1 MGVKIVRPTIKSEG
15 LASLLLTDKTLIR
28 KVSHYLDYVLKERRH
43 KLRVT

>member
-1 MGVKIVRPTIKSEG
+1 MNLDDIAK
-15 LASLLLTDKTLIR
+15 LAYLLTEKTLIR